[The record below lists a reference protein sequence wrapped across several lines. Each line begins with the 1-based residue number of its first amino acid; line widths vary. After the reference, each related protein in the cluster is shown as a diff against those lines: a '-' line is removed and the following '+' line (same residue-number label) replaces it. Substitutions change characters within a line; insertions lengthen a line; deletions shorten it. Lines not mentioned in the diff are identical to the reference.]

1 MITLPD
7 FDRALVVQALERECK
22 ATRDA
27 ILLCERY
34 GSGYAAE
41 TVQALEKRLDD
52 VNTLRLMFQMATKVS
67 ASLTAKREAA

>member
-27 ILLCERY
+27 ILLCRDT
-34 GSGYAAE
+34 GSGYSAD
-41 TVQALEKRLDD
+41 VIQVLEKRLED
-52 VNTLRLMFQMATKVS
+52 VRTLRLMFQMATKVS